1 MQQGLL
7 SISCSHFLNKN
18 SFDGEK
24 ISKFQFDSEVVH
36 HFTENVFP
44 FSLLVHRLPKL
55 CDPWLPGEQSYF
67 GEIYCFV

>member
-44 FSLLVHRLPKL
+44 FP
-55 CDPWLPGEQSYF
+55 C
-67 GEIYCFV
+67 